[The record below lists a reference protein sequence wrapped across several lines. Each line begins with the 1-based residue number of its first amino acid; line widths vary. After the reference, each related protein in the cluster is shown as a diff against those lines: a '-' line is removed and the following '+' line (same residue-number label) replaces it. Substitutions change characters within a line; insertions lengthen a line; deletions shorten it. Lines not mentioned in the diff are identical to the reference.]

1 MHWESSNDPI
11 FNQINCQF
19 VKNVNASQ
27 LTRQHRSQNTT
38 PTPLCPKKDIFHFS
52 LLNQIFKQYSRP
64 KFYTDSSRAIFVG
77 IFEDQSAAIE
87 RQSFRNL
94 N

>member
-1 MHWESSNDPI
+1 MKRTLRRIGPAHRS
-11 FNQINCQF
+11 
-19 VKNVNASQ
+19 

-52 LLNQIFKQYSRP
+52 QLNQIFNQYSRP

-77 IFEDQSAAIE
+77 IFEVQTAAIE
-87 RQSFRNL
+87 RQIFRNL